1 MDTSSDAIRDP
12 DKVVIKKR
20 GGDGEMGDGEMGDG
34 EMRRWGEGE
43 RREGKIFYNLHFA
56 VFSRTGKMPVPQRM
70 NFLVKRA
77 GEPVPKQVIENDAR
91 CEL

>member
-20 GGDGEMGDGEMGDG
+20 GGGGDG

-43 RREGKIFYNLHFA
+43 RREMG
-56 VFSRTGKMPVPQRM
+56 RGGRWED
-70 NFLVKRA
+70 FL
-77 GEPVPKQVIENDAR
+77 
-91 CEL
+91 

>member
-1 MDTSSDAIRDP
+1 MGRW
-12 DKVVIKKR
+12 
-20 GGDGEMGDGEMGDG
+20 GDEEMG
-34 EMRRWGEGE
+34 GEGE
-43 RREGKIFYNLHFA
+43 EREGKIFYNLHFA

-70 NFLVKRA
+70 NFLVERA